1 MTVPTSKMIDKGIAS
16 FITNRDKLKAQAHK
30 LALMIFDHAHAH
42 HDCTRAIKLIA
53 ALPNS
58 WQPQMTAWYLAF
70 TPVRVVLK
78 NGKCELAP
86 AYKKAAKENR
96 AEFWNREAAE
106 ATPFYELTEEPKADK
121 VYDFATLVALFTR
134 LGKQI
139 ETKIEEGK
147 VPAEDV
153 PSAREMV
160 TKVKK
165 LNFRR
170 VAANDEATDPAAPA
184 AAVA

>member
-1 MTVPTSKMIDKGIAS
+1 MTVPTSKMIDRGIAS

-30 LALMIFDHAHAH
+30 LALMIFDHANAH
-42 HDCTRAIKLIA
+42 SDCTRAIKLAA

-58 WQPQMTAWYLAF
+58 WQPQMCAWFLAF
-70 TPVRVVLK
+70 TPIRVVLK

-96 AEFWNREAAE
+96 VEFWNREAAE

-121 VYDFATLVALFTR
+121 VYDFATLVALVTR

-147 VPAEDV
+147 VPTEDV
-153 PSAREMV
+153 ESAREIAS
-160 TKVKK
+160 KVKK
-165 LNFRR
+165 LSFRR
-170 VAANDEATDPAAPA
+170 VAANDTTPETTP
-184 AAVA
+184 AVAVA